1 MNGTLITGNPASD
14 TSASSPLDVVV
25 GQSTDPNA
33 QGSLLAVDAPVNA
46 SASTAGDSAT
56 PGTSLP
62 LINLGQATSGA
73 TGTSSDN
80 GPLVALNAP
89 VTTGGET
96 AGSPVSVPLV
106 NVGQGSNALIGP
118 TPGPGTL
125 VNVSSPV
132 SVSNGAPVATP
143 SAATVPLI
151 NLS

>member
-1 MNGTLITGNPASD
+1 
-14 TSASSPLDVVV
+14 
-25 GQSTDPNA
+25 
-33 QGSLLAVDAPVNA
+33 
-46 SASTAGDSAT
+46 
-56 PGTSLP
+56 
-62 LINLGQATSGA
+62 
-73 TGTSSDN
+73 
-80 GPLVALNAP
+80 
-89 VTTGGET
+89 
-96 AGSPVSVPLV
+96 V